1 MMRASFILFL
11 FILWISCAPAIEAQ
25 NEPADQARKVQE
37 EAHTR
42 DMGKGLKI
50 TPQGIWIDGR
60 QVTGSQGQTSSQE
73 TQSQPSTQQA
83 RMEALGSHISFAD
96 VIKKV
101 GPSVVSIFTIK
112 RSDPSEVFE
121 NPAARRYYSLP
132 FNEPWI
138 PRSRKHQGLG
148 SGVIV
153 SKEGYILTNNHVVEN
168 ADEIKVA
175 LAKGLKDLPA
185 KVIGTDP
192 KTDIAV
198 LKVEAKELQVATLG
212 DSEAVEV
219 GDVVLA
225 IGSPF
230 GLSQTVTM
238 GIASAVGRSNIG
250 ILQDGYEDFIQTDA
264 SVNPGNSGGALI
276 DTEGRVIGINTAIF
290 SRTGGNQGIGFA
302 VPINLARHVMDQI
315 IQKGRVIRGFM
326 GLSIQPINEELAE
339 VMNLPSVDGALVSDV
354 MIGGPAYKAGIR
366 EGDVITQVDGKP
378 VDDPRLMRLMV
389 GQLPPNSKLSLTILR
404 NKKEQKLTV
413 VLQEIPEKEAA
424 LDQQARVSVQKIFD
438 MLEIMNL
445 DAKTR
450 QQLLLP
456 VDIKGVVVRDVEQD
470 SSAFDIGL
478 RPGDVIIEIDR
489 KLVSTTDQAIQIS
502 RSIKKKQILLRVWR
516 NGARFVALPLI
527 KSKE

>member
-1 MMRASFILFL
+1 MMYSRQVLQFLILC
-11 FILWISCAPAIEAQ
+11 ILSIPLSSYAQ
-25 NEPADQARKVQE
+25 QRLEPADPLKKEKAE
-37 EAHTR
+37 AEAEAHAR

-50 TPQGIWIDGR
+50 TPDGIWIDGR
-60 QVTGSQGQTSSQE
+60 KMMAQQGGQNQA
-73 TQSQPSTQQA
+73 TQRGNAEVSGM
-83 RMEALGSHISFAD
+83 RLSFAD
-96 VIKKV
+96 VVKKV

-112 RSDPSEVFE
+112 RSDPSEIFE
-121 NPAARRYYSLP
+121 NPPARRYLP
-132 FNEPWI
+132 FNEPWM

-175 LAKGLKDLPA
+175 LAKGSKDLPA

-198 LKVEAKELQVATLG
+198 LKVDAKDLQVASFG
-212 DSEAVEV
+212 DSDAVEV

-250 ILQDGYEDFIQTDA
+250 ILQDGYEDFIQIDA
-264 SVNPGNSGGALI
+264 SINPGNSGGALI

-326 GLSIQPINEELAE
+326 GLSIQPINEELALA
-339 VMNLPSVDGALVSDV
+339 MNLPSANGALVSDV
-354 MIGGPAYKAGIR
+354 MAGGPAYKAGIR
-366 EGDVITQVDGKP
+366 EGDVITKIDGKE
-378 VDDPRLMRLMV
+378 VEDPRLMRLMV
-389 GQLPPNSKLSLTILR
+389 GQLPPNSKVSLTILH
-404 NKKEQKLTV
+404 NQKENNLTV
-413 VLQEIPEKEAA
+413 VLQEIPEKEMAA
-424 LDQQARVSVQKIFD
+424 DQNRASIQRIFG

-445 DAKTR
+445 DARTR

-456 VDIKGVVVRDVEQD
+456 SDLKGVVIRDVAQE
-470 SSAFDIGL
+470 SEAFDIGL
-478 RPGDVIIEIDR
+478 RPGDVILEIER
-489 KLVSTTDQAIQIS
+489 KPVTTTDQAVQIS
-502 RSIKKKQILLRVWR
+502 KGIKKNLVLLRVWR
-516 NGARFVALPLI
+516 NGARFIALPLGQA
-527 KSKE
+527 KGVK